1 MTTRSNERKLA
12 VDATTSALLTLGIDG
27 VRLERIAALT
37 SIPEHMLWEDF
48 DSREGLVAAT
58 IAHLFEQVLITG
70 FLDLERSER
79 TVEDAIDVLWSIFDG
94 EQMRA
99 CMELY
104 AAAYRDEELRGVLVP
119 ALAKH
124 RANVRAIAHDLF
136 GSHTSPQTIDLIV
149 RGAMALM
156 HGAAL
161 LAPISGGEAVA
172 LEFLRGGI
180 RSALAL
186 DALR

>member
-1 MTTRSNERKLA
+1 MTTSSERKLA
-12 VDATTSALLTLGIDG
+12 VDATTSALLALG
-27 VRLERIAALT
+27 LEGIQFDRIATLT
-37 SIPEHMLWEDF
+37 SIPEHTLWEDF
-48 DSREGLVAAT
+48 ESREGLVAAT

-70 FLDLERSER
+70 FLELERTER

-104 AAAYRDEELRGVLVP
+104 AAAHRDDDLRRVLVP

-124 RANVRAIAHDLF
+124 RANVRAVAQDLF
-136 GSHTSPQTIDLIV
+136 GEHTSAPTIDLIV

-161 LAPISGGEAVA
+161 LAPVSGGEAVA

-186 DALR
+186 DSLR